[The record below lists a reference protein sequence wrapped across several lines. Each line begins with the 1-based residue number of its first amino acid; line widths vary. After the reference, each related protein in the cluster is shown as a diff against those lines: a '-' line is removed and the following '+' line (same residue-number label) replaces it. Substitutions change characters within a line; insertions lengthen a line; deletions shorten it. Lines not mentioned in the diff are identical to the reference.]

1 VIDKIK
7 ILSTKK
13 LHLALV
19 ASLRQRPDIIY
30 SEFAFIETV
39 PIHCA
44 LPEQLMHQEP
54 GTAIVFTSGVA
65 VKCLAALDPLLSLHQ
80 SNIFCLE
87 GNTRDQVITAWGADC
102 VKDSAGNA
110 EALAYRIITANVYHT
125 IVFVCGASRSERL
138 PEVLRNNGINVL
150 EMIVYETVYTPQPV
164 INNPDAVLFFS
175 PSAVHSFFSINQ
187 LPGATICCV
196 IGAATA
202 AAILEYGTDFRIIT
216 AAYPGQESLL
226 QQLFKHLQIP
236 SIEPIEK

>member
-1 VIDKIK
+1 MIDKIE
-7 ILSTKK
+7 ILSTKR
-13 LHLALV
+13 LHASLV

-30 SEFAFIETV
+30 SESAFIETV
-39 PIHCA
+39 PIPCA
-44 LPEQLMHQEP
+44 LPDQLMHQEP

-65 VKCLAALDPLLSLHQ
+65 VECLVALNPLLSLHQ

-87 GNTRDQVITAWGADC
+87 GNTRDQVIIAWGADC
-102 VKDSAGNA
+102 LKDSAGNA
-110 EALAYRIITANVYHT
+110 EALAQRIITGNTYHT
-125 IVFVCGASRSERL
+125 IVFVCGASRRERL
-138 PEVLRNNGINVL
+138 PEILRNNGINVL
-150 EMIVYETVYTPQPV
+150 EVIVYETLHTPHRV
-164 INNPDAVLFFS
+164 ISNPDAVLFFS

-187 LPGATICCV
+187 LPGNTICCA

-236 SIEPIEK
+236 SLESIKK